1 MYSAYKLNKQG
12 DNIQPWCTPFPI
24 WNQSVVPC
32 PVLTVAFWPTYRFL
46 KRQVRWSGVPI
57 SLRTFHSLLWSTQS
71 KALAAEPRQKQHP
84 VVDVTGDGSK
94 IQCCKEQYCIGT
106 WSVLSMN
113 QGKLEAVKQEM
124 TRIWKYLTW
133 NSRILGI
140 SELKRTGQD
149 SSPSD
154 RTRTLVMFQ
163 INCTCG

>member
-1 MYSAYKLNKQG
+1 MPNMLLEKSG
-12 DNIQPWCTPFPI
+12 EI
-24 WNQSVVPC
+24 NQE
-32 PVLTVAFWPTYRFL
+32 RM
-46 KRQVRWSGVPI
+46 KRWS
-57 SLRTFHSLLWSTQS
+57 QS
-71 KALAAEPRQKQHP
+71 KKTKQTNTQTKRHP